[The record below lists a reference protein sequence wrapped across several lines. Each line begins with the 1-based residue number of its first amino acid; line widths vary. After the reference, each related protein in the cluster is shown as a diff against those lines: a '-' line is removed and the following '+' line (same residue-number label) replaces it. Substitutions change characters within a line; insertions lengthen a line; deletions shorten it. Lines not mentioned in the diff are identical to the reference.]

1 MTIRKLRI
9 IEFVLIGLIFNALDN
24 IIAVKYAAG
33 AELNFDVLS
42 RIFIFVVPFAILS
55 ELVVDHP
62 DFWKKI
68 MKFFKTEIR

>member
-9 IEFVLIGLIFNALDN
+9 VEFILIGLFFNALDN
-24 IIAVKYAAG
+24 IVAVKYAAG
-33 AELNFDVLS
+33 AELNSDVLW
-42 RIFIFVVPFAILS
+42 RIFVFVIPFAVLS

-68 MKFFKTEIR
+68 MRFFKVEIR